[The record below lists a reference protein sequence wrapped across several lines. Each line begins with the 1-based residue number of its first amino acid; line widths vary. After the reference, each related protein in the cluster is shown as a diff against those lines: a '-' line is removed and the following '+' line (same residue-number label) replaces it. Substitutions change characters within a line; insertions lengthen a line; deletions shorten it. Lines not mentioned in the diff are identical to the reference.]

1 MRSRAPP
8 TPRHIRRGGGRPLH
22 VLRFHVRQGAERR
35 LVRNDP
41 NLRDLNQWYRD
52 WSRRREIEHLILT
65 ETKTLPVFGMIV
77 KPQSGDPGLSSKPIP
92 IDGNHITIAKSANR
106 ESEINQHVRNFIQ
119 RRIELVVSREERKI
133 DSIKDDTRTIRENVE
148 RFTAEANLGHDSAEV
163 QQSAYLQKLSDQ
175 DLEQET
181 QRLKKARYF
190 ADFPTKE
197 AALAFAA
204 SVENA
209 ELAAGSS
216 AVRSRTLAW
225 CAQLLSLWRWRSSR
239 L

>member
-1 MRSRAPP
+1 MAITSR
-8 TPRHIRRGGGRPLH
+8 
-22 VLRFHVRQGAERR
+22 LRNR
-35 LVRNDP
+35 L
-41 NLRDLNQWYRD
+41 
-52 WSRRREIEHLILT
+52 
-65 ETKTLPVFGMIV
+65 
-77 KPQSGDPGLSSKPIP
+77 
-92 IDGNHITIAKSANR
+92 IAR
-106 ESEINQHVRNFIQ
+106 SEINHRVRNFIQ

-133 DSIKDDTRTIRENVE
+133 DPIKGDTRTIRENVE

-190 ADFPTKE
+190 AGFPTKE

-225 CAQLLSLWRWRSSR
+225 CAQLLSLWRWRSSPLIGFDCFKVGESCSLHLR
-239 L
+239 ALILSQQFGR